1 MISISI
7 KSNSIV
13 IPSDPTPSGLF
24 QLSEN
29 DQAAQWTHT
38 PVIHIYKP
46 NNNIPSSFKKMKNA
60 LSRALIHFYPLA
72 GRLRWKEGGQLEL
85 DCNAMG
91 VQVLEAYAN
100 AKLDELGDF
109 APIGVVEDLV
119 PKIDYTTPIEEWPLF
134 LAQLT
139 RFSCGGICVGTAV
152 SHTMAD
158 GLSATNFIS
167 SWAKLARGC
176 DLEDDEIPFLDRT
189 VLKSSESL
197 KKLRFDHITYTT
209 KSPLVIGS
217 LDAKEEQKK
226 ETSVALLK
234 LTREQVEGLKNRAN
248 NETPYQEKG
257 ASTIRP
263 YSRYEAISGHMWRCA
278 CKARRVPDHDNQP
291 TRVRILVDIRNRLN
305 PPLPRQYFGNAICAT
320 VTSTCLYGDLLSKPL
335 SYSAG
340 KLREAIK
347 TVTDEHIRSNLDF
360 LASRKHVRGLRSS
373 FDIRGLSTEAPFL
386 GNPNLSLGCWMNLPV
401 YDTDFGW
408 GKPIYVGPG
417 LLNMDGKSY
426 ILPSPVNDGSLIIAL
441 RLQTQ
446 HMDSFKK
453 YFYEDLAI

>member
-1 MISISI
+1 MISITI

-13 IPSDPTPSGLF
+13 IPSEPTPSGLLR
-24 QLSEN
+24 LSES
-29 DQAAQWTHT
+29 DQVMQWTHA

-46 NNNIPSSFKKMKNA
+46 NNNIPFSFEKTKNA
-60 LSRALIHFYPLA
+60 LSRALVHFYPLA
-72 GRLRWKEGGQLEL
+72 GRLRWKEGGWLEL

-91 VQVLEAYAN
+91 VQVLEAYAD

-109 APIGVVEDLV
+109 APTGVVEDLV

-139 RFSCGGICVGTAV
+139 RFSCGGICVGTAL

-189 VLKSSESL
+189 VLKSSEPL
-197 KKLRFDHITYTT
+197 MKPRFDHIVYTT
-209 KSPLVIGS
+209 KSPLVIGN

-234 LTREQVEGLKNRAN
+234 LKREQVEELKNRAN
-248 NETPYQEKG
+248 NETPHQENG
-257 ASTIRP
+257 VSTIRP

-278 CKARRVPDHDNQP
+278 CKARRVLDRNNQP
-291 TRVRILVDIRNRLN
+291 IRVRIVVDVRNRLN
-305 PPLPRQYFGNAICAT
+305 PPLPQQYFGNAICTT
-320 VTSTCLYGDLLSKPL
+320 VTLTCLYGDLLSKPL

-347 TVTDEHIRSNLDF
+347 TVTDEYIRSNLDF
-360 LASRKHVRGLRSS
+360 IASQKHVGGLRSS
-373 FDIRGLSTEAPFL
+373 FHIRGLSTKAPFL
-386 GNPNLSLGCWMNLPV
+386 GNPNLSLGSWMNLPV
-401 YDTDFGW
+401 YDIDFGW

-417 LLNMDGKSY
+417 LLNMDGKSF

-453 YFYEDLAI
+453 YFYGDLAL